1 MVHLAKV
8 GHFDEVIVEI
18 DKLIETLKE
27 EEAGDI
33 LRRDTCKD
41 EFLQIK
47 STLEDLTWKIEKNE
61 AKIEMLESLIE
72 KKEKDISITVEEIE
86 SVTKEIADMEETRIE
101 ENKEFKQAK
110 SDDEKA

>member
-8 GHFDEVIVEI
+8 GHFDEVIAEI

-61 AKIEMLESLIE
+61 AKIEKLESLIE
-72 KKEKDISITVEEIE
+72 EKEISVTVEEIE

-101 ENKEFKQAK
+101 ENKEFK
-110 SDDEKA
+110 